1 MDTDWCAVC
10 EKKTTGGLY
19 CSLLC
24 YKQKSS
30 FDKHVSEKTQFIREP
45 KYNSCTDLISLNS
58 MSDKLQR
65 QLPQNAP
72 YHKHSI
78 STDTSARSNFYL
90 GTNPVSTPE
99 ICSEDDSDYQDT
111 DNEDDSSYNTSSIKL
126 LAPNTN
132 KFPSLTPLPP
142 QTPSKRR
149 QRTDSLS
156 SITQPEPKIKF
167 PNLSSIKSSHSS
179 SIFNLTDLY
188 NINPRTTNTSEH
200 IYSPPSSN
208 LSNSFTSAQVVFIDA
223 QFNSFRFKCIPFSSL
238 KIRPLPLN

>member
-30 FDKHVSEKTQFIREP
+30 FEKHIDEKTQFIREP
-45 KYNSCTDLISLNS
+45 KYNSCTNLISLNPLS
-58 MSDKLQR
+58 NKPQR
-65 QLPQNAP
+65 QFPQNTP
-72 YHKHSI
+72 YHKHSV

-90 GTNPVSTPE
+90 GTNPVPTPE
-99 ICSEDDSDYQDT
+99 VCSENDSDYLDT
-111 DNEDDSSYNTSSIKL
+111 DNEDESVYNSSSIKP
-126 LAPNTN
+126 LAPITN
-132 KFPSLTPLPP
+132 KFPSLTPMPP

-156 SITQPEPKIKF
+156 SISQPEPKIKF
-167 PNLSSIKSSHSS
+167 PNLSSIKSSHNS

-188 NINPRTTNTSEH
+188 NINPHSTNTSEH
-200 IYSPPSSN
+200 KFPSPSSN